1 MDNQFNLIGVVRTLL
16 KWKWMIIG
24 FVVLAGLTAVIYT
37 WFFMENYYQSSVK
50 FYPKN
55 LIYTDKMVN
64 LGKEGGDQFVDFFGS
79 KDDANRILE
88 IANSAEVIQG
98 LINKYNLAT
107 HYGIDTTKKYWRTKV
122 TEEFMDNYEAIR
134 TEKDAIEISV
144 MDPDPVRARD
154 MLNDAI
160 TWIDLINKRPMDAT
174 RVKVKEELESAYAEQ
189 QVLTKSLLDT
199 MASQASR
206 YEIEIGVSKDGTP
219 VVSGTNPAE
228 VENYK
233 FYQLQYESAVEE
245 LGQIKTLLDKQNLAL
260 GVTSGSLHIIE
271 QAYVADKKA
280 KPKRSLICVTVTLV
294 AFILA
299 ILAAILIEQI
309 RWIRQE
315 LEHAESAA

>member
-1 MDNQFNLIGVVRTLL
+1 MNNSLNLIGVIRILL
-16 KWKWMIIG
+16 KWKWLIIG
-24 FVVLAGLTAVIYT
+24 FVIVAGAFAAAYT
-37 WFFMENYYQSSVK
+37 WFFMDNYYQSSVK

-88 IANSAEVIQG
+88 IANSAEVVQG
-98 LINKYNLAT
+98 LINKYNLAI
-107 HYGIDTTKKYWRTKV
+107 HYDIDTTKKHWRTKV
-122 TEEFMDNYEAIR
+122 TESFLDNYEAIR
-134 TEKDAIEISV
+134 TDKDAIEITV
-144 MDPDPVRARD
+144 MDTDPTRARD
-154 MLNDAI
+154 MLLDAI

-174 RVKVKEELESAYAEQ
+174 RVKVKDELEKAYAEQ
-189 QVLTKSLLDT
+189 QALTKSLLDSL
-199 MASQASR
+199 ASQADR
-206 YEIEIGVSKDGTP
+206 YDIEIGLSKDGSP
-219 VVSGTNPAE
+219 VVSGSNPAE

-271 QAYVADKKA
+271 QPYVADKKA
-280 KPKRSLICVTVTLV
+280 KPRRSIICISVVLV

-299 ILAAILIEQI
+299 VLAVILIEQI
-309 RWIRQE
+309 RWIKSE
-315 LEHAESAA
+315 LEHAD